1 MFNVG
6 GPMTANRIEHAL
18 ARLRDAAERLLES
31 ERPTFRGAA
40 SAQQIDALE
49 TALGNRIP
57 DDFRRLL
64 QICDAIVAMDVHNGY
79 WIGGAEDFA
88 RGVAR
93 GDFPGMISDGSTS
106 APATPIATDGGGNT
120 FLAKIADGSVW
131 FLDHETGRV
140 KPVAPS
146 IDGFLQR
153 VAEDWLH
160 FAADDHEWHY
170 IV

>member
-1 MFNVG
+1 MRVTPLQNS
-6 GPMTANRIEHAL
+6 I

-31 ERPTFRGAA
+31 ERPTFHGAA
-40 SAQQIDALE
+40 SAQQIDAFE

-64 QICDAIVAMDVHNGY
+64 QTCDAIVAMDVHNGY
-79 WIGGAEDFA
+79 WIGGAEA
-88 RGVAR
+88 LAGGVAR
-93 GDFPGMISDGSTS
+93 VDFPRMISDGSTS
-106 APATPIATDGGGNT
+106 TPATPIASDGGGNT

-131 FLDHETGRV
+131 FLDHETGIV
-140 KPVAPS
+140 KPVASS